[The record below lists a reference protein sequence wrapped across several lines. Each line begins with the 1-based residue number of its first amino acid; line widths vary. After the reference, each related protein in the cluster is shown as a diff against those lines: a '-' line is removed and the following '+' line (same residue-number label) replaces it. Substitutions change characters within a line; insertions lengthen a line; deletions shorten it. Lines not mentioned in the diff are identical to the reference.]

1 MKLGGISY
9 QLNFFFFLFRV
20 FFSRSEDINE
30 KPIVKKK
37 RIMHKDNLM
46 KIEKKI
52 GKTQPENISSYDEKK
67 SRNEIM

>member
-1 MKLGGISY
+1 MKS
-9 QLNFFFFLFRV
+9 Q
-20 FFSRSEDINE
+20 SS
-30 KPIVKKK
+30 KK